1 MIIPVTLALVIDQE
15 EPGFKIF
22 KGQTQYCV
30 AGISLRNVPIEAD
43 SILFYGIAERHSKV
57 PDTSVSPINHKGDI
71 TSEWNNFNY
80 TRNYFCNRNIPN
92 GPGYLFLEYHNC
104 ITLGSRKPVKRLY
117 SYLSIKPINYKSG
130 IADFKK
136 LETFAVDLTEPNWLS
151 EIIQKIEDFQNLYNL
166 K

>member
-1 MIIPVTLALVIDQE
+1 MIIPVTLALVIDRE
-15 EPGFKIF
+15 DPVFKF
-22 KGQTQYCV
+22 SKGQNQYCV
-30 AGISLRNVPIEAD
+30 AGISLRSVPVEAD
-43 SILFYGIAERHSKV
+43 SILFYGIASKHSKLSSI
-57 PDTSVSPINHKGDI
+57 DTINCNGDI
-71 TSEWNNFNY
+71 TCEWNNFNY

-104 ITLGSRKPVKRLY
+104 TTLSPYVKPVKKLY
-117 SYLSIKPINYKSG
+117 SYLSIKPISYKSG

-136 LETFAVDLTEPNWLS
+136 LETFAVDLDESDWLD